1 MSADKK
7 VHDADAFRKQLALA
21 ERVLCRLNE
30 NGSHMGRQIGIVN
43 DNFEGKV
50 GNYSAGEVILFRTG
64 GGIAILLK
72 GLEKKKVYSLLFVRL
87 LAFQENLLVPCIL
100 LSDLHSFCLIALN
113 SFHPLNFSFKYFL

>member
-64 GGIAILLK
+64 GGDSYLVERPREEEGLFPTICAIV
-72 GLEKKKVYSLLFVRL
+72 G
-87 LAFQENLLVPCIL
+87 VPRKFI
-100 LSDLHSFCLIALN
+100 S
-113 SFHPLNFSFKYFL
+113 PLYTPE